1 MCREVGRPGFGLRS
15 ARINLDFKPTTRTQR
30 TISMTRN
37 ATRTSILLSIGLAAV
52 LAATD
57 RADAIGFVLGESK
70 EELKLDYDLSVTD
83 HGTGRVTL
91 VFTLADEGRL
101 APLDEV
107 QLAIPAEDKNEDGG
121 HRMDLVVSID
131 MLKTE
136 GGKWVGRVHLR
147 KEWAERA
154 TIRLNTHTLDGK
166 VDPETRLHYVI
177 PVAEHMRHAPQE
189 VAEPPSVSSLDASAA
204 TDPLD
209 AKE

>member
-1 MCREVGRPGFGLRS
+1 MLR
-15 ARINLDFKPTTRTQR
+15 RI
-30 TISMTRN
+30 
-37 ATRTSILLSIGLAAV
+37 SIPLLSGLAVV

-57 RADAIGFVLGESK
+57 RASAIGFILGESK

-121 HRMDLVVSID
+121 HWMDLVVSID

-136 GGKWVGRVHLR
+136 GGKFVGRVHLR
-147 KEWAERA
+147 KAWAERA
-154 TIRLNTHTLDGK
+154 EIRLNTHTLDGK
-166 VDPETRLHYVI
+166 VDPFTRLHHVI
-177 PVAEHMRHAPQE
+177 PVAEQMKHAPQE
-189 VAEPPSVSSLDASAA
+189 AA
-204 TDPLD
+204 TPRVVPSPKAPATARPLD
-209 AKE
+209 AKD

>member
-1 MCREVGRPGFGLRS
+1 MLR
-15 ARINLDFKPTTRTQR
+15 Q
-30 TISMTRN
+30 IS
-37 ATRTSILLSIGLAAV
+37 IPLLIGLAAV

-57 RADAIGFVLGESK
+57 RAHAIGFILGESK
-70 EELKLDYDLSVTD
+70 EDLKLGYDLSVTD

-107 QLAIPAEDKNEDGG
+107 QLAIAAEQENEGG
-121 HRMDLVVSID
+121 GRWMDLVVSID

-136 GGKWVGRVHLR
+136 GGKLVGRVHLR

-154 TIRLNTHTLDGK
+154 EIRLNTHTLDGK
-166 VDPETRLHYVI
+166 MDPRTRLHHVI
-177 PVAEHMRHAPQE
+177 TVAEHRRDARAEGARPPAAP
-189 VAEPPSVSSLDASAA
+189 SSESP
-204 TDPLD
+204 TTRPLD